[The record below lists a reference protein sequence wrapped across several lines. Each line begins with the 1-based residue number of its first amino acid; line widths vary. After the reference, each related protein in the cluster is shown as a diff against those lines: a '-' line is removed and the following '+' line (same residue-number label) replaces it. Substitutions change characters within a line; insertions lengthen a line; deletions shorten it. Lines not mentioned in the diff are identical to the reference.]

1 METFI
6 AYAVALPI
14 LGLIIRSAFDL
25 LEDIL
30 NMMEENMSV
39 NDFFVIVVTA
49 GLLIGGARMIYR
61 VLKK

>member
-30 NMMEENMSV
+30 NIIFN
-39 NDFFVIVVTA
+39 
-49 GLLIGGARMIYR
+49 
-61 VLKK
+61 K